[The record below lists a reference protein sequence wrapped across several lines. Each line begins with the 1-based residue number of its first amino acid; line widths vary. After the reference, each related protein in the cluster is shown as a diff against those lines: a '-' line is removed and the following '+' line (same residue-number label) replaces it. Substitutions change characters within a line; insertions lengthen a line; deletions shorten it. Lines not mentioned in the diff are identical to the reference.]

1 MAYHYSSIE
10 KLLKEA
16 GRDQSLSD
24 ISTYI
29 KRLTTDERLRLRT
42 MMGTIETVMVD
53 IEYEQLFGG
62 DDENNTNT

>member
-1 MAYHYSSIE
+1 LTYHYNSIE

-16 GRDQSLSD
+16 GRDQSLLD

-42 MMGTIETVMVD
+42 MLGTIEAQMCD
-53 IEYEQLFGG
+53 IEYEQIFGG
-62 DDENNTNT
+62 DDENTTNT

>member
-10 KLLKEA
+10 KLFAEA

-29 KRLTTDERLRLRT
+29 HRLTTDERLRLRT
-42 MMGTIETVMVD
+42 MMGTIEAVMVD
-53 IEYEQLFGG
+53 IEYEQIFGG
-62 DDENNTNT
+62 EDDTNN